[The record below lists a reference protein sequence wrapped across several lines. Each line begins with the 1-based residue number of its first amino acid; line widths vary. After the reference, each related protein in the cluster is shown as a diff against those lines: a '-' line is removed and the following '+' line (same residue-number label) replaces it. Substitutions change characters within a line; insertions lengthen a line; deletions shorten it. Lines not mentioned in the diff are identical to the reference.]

1 MKKMKYVYWQ
11 DEDIWIGYLI
21 EFPDD
26 LTQAETREVLEEN
39 LIEMF
44 RELDD
49 GKSHLNRHVGEI
61 ELS

>member
-26 LTQAETREVLEEN
+26 LTQAETREELEAN

-44 RELDD
+44 RALDD